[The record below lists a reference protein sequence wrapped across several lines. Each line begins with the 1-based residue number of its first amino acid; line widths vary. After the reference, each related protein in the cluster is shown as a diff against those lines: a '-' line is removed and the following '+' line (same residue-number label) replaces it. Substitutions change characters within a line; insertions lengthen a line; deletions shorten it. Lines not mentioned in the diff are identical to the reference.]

1 MRHQTW
7 IKSKQLSVVV
17 IVTVFICCLIKL
29 GYYFSNHNLWDG
41 YILREHLNNCDQLS
55 CENKNQSLLN
65 NLFVNPFKTKQLEKT
80 TIKDSS
86 ISTFINGRLSLVG
99 CVQKTDPIFSKTT
112 KTIQLKFDLTDC
124 ALFCIG
130 RNFSHANLNLIE
142 KDSRC
147 FCSYELPAESYKKC
161 TQNSSDEEYFKS
173 YKLNPV
179 KIPAMKVREK
189 LLMYNSNSL

>member
-1 MRHQTW
+1 MRHQTS

-17 IVTVFICCLIKL
+17 IVTVLICCLIKL

-41 YILREHLNNCDQLS
+41 YILREHLNNCDQLL
-55 CENKNQSLLN
+55 CEKKNQSLLN

-80 TIKDSS
+80 TINDSS

-130 RNFSHANLNLIE
+130 RNFSHANLNSNE

-147 FCSYELPAESYKKC
+147 VCSYELPTESYSKC
-161 TQNSSDEEYFKS
+161 AQNSSDGEYFKS

-189 LLMYNSNSL
+189 LLNYNSNSV